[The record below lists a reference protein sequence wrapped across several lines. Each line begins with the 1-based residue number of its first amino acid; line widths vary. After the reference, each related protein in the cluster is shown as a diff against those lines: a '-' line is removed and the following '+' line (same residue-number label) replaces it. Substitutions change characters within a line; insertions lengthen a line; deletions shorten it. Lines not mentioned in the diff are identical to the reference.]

1 MKLLDALAGAK
12 QLFLDSA
19 PIIYLVE
26 QHPVYEPRLNPLFH
40 QLTRGTL
47 KATVSPISL
56 AECLVGAY
64 KYQNTKLIQTYR
76 KVLLRGKGVT
86 FIPIHETVADDAARF
101 RTLYN
106 LALPDAFQLATALSG
121 SCDLFVTN
129 DVIFKRVTE
138 IKVLVVD
145 EYE

>member
-1 MKLLDALAGAK
+1 MKLLDALTGAK

-19 PIIYLVE
+19 PIVYLVE
-26 QHPVYEPRLNPLFH
+26 QHPIYEPRLTPLFNE
-40 QLTRGTL
+40 LTQGRL

-64 KYQNTKLIQTYR
+64 KHQNTKLIQTYQN
-76 KVLLRGKGVT
+76 VLLRGKGVT

-101 RTLYN
+101 RNFYN
-106 LALPDAFQLATALSG
+106 LALPDALQLATAISG

-129 DVIFKRVTE
+129 DVIFKRATE

-145 EYE
+145 